1 MGSGGEGGSGKGSR
15 GGDGGSGGGNSTAT
29 WERRVERRIVSVR
42 ERGLIPERVTKR
54 ARGPAIAVHAL
65 PLASGLH
72 ALPYDLVYRP

>member
-1 MGSGGEGGSGKGSR
+1 MTHEALPTSPKVHCNEF
-15 GGDGGSGGGNSTAT
+15 DDSTAT

-65 PLASGLH
+65 PLASGPH

>member
-1 MGSGGEGGSGKGSR
+1 MDM
-15 GGDGGSGGGNSTAT
+15 DGRKLTRTQEALPTSPKVHSNEFDNSTAT
-29 WERRVERRIVSVR
+29 WERRIISVR

-65 PLASGLH
+65 PLASGPH